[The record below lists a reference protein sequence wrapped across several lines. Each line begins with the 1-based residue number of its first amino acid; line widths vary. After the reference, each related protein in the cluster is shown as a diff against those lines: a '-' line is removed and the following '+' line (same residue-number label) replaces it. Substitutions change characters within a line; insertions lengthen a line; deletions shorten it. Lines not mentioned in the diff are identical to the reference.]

1 MEVFVSATE
10 GNPGGVLVH
19 VCQGVCSSC
28 DDEYHSCPRITW
40 NYQVSQTVDVC
51 HEAIWT
57 DGTVESGIDKGKKGN

>member
-28 DDEYHSCPRITW
+28 DE
-40 NYQVSQTVDVC
+40 C

-57 DGTVESGIDKGKKGN
+57 DGTVESGIDKGKKGH